1 MGYMDLYDSFFS
13 KVPPMLE
20 ATAVAILMFNNN
32 LTGFIIYY
40 MILNLFLIN
49 NNNFCFLL

>member
-20 ATAVAILMFNNN
+20 ATAVAILMFNN